1 MKNLTNKF
9 AQQDSVTKGGLIF
22 VGTFIVPALTTIM
35 YTVLFTNPSITFG
48 GF

>member
-1 MKNLTNKF
+1 MKNLTIKF

-22 VGTFIVPALTTIM
+22 VGTFIVPVLTTIM
-35 YTVLFTNPSITFG
+35 YAVLFTNPTITFG

>member
-9 AQQDSVTKGGLIF
+9 VQQDSVTKGGLIF
-22 VGTFIVPALTTIM
+22 VGTFIVPILTSM
-35 YTVLFTNPSITFG
+35 LYSVLFTNQVITFG